1 MQDQVAGGWPALA
14 ALAQIVLALVVS
26 AHVILHKRD
35 VRAAIG
41 WVGLVWLVPVVG
53 SALYALF
60 GINRIR
66 RRASELRLHRAAAP
80 ALPAAES
87 LERAYPEPARHLF
100 SIETLLDHTTA
111 APLTAG
117 NRIEPLEGGT
127 RAYAAMLA
135 AIDAARHSV
144 GLASYIFDADAAGH
158 AFAAALKRATA
169 RGVAVR
175 VLIDGVGVHY
185 GEPDVSQLLAR
196 EGVAVALFLP
206 TVFPLHLAYANLR
219 NHRKILCVDGRVAFT
234 GGMNIRAGHLDDAP
248 LRDAITDVHF
258 RIEGPVVQQIVQT
271 FVEDWAFCRGE
282 TLGGEAWFPDLPAC
296 GPAFAR
302 AIAAGPDESFE
313 RIRWLILAALA
324 QAKARVRIVTPY
336 FLPDLMLASALSV
349 AAMRGIAIDV
359 VLPRKNNL
367 MLVQWASQAKLANLL
382 ARGVRIY
389 LSAPPFDHAKLMTV
403 DGAWAMVGSANWD
416 ARSLRLNFEL
426 NVACCEI
433 ALAGRLDRLIDARI
447 ARADTVTF
455 ERMRA
460 RPLPVRLRDGLAW
473 LLSPYL

>member
-1 MQDQVAGGWPALA
+1 MQDDVAGGWPVLVALG
-14 ALAQIVLALVVS
+14 QIVLALVVS

-66 RRASELRLHRAAAP
+66 RRASELRLQRAAAP
-80 ALPAAES
+80 ALPAAGGLS
-87 LERAYPEPARHLF
+87 AAYPAAARHLF
-100 SIETLLDHTTA
+100 SIETLLDRITA
-111 APLTAG
+111 SPLTDG
-117 NRIEPLEGGT
+117 NRVVPLEGGT
-127 RAYAAMLA
+127 TAFAAMIA
-135 AIDAARHSV
+135 AIDGAQASV
-144 GLASYIFDADAAGH
+144 GLASYIFDADGAGL
-158 AFAAALKRATA
+158 AFVAALKRAVA

-185 GEPDVSQLLAR
+185 GEPDVSVLLKK
-196 EGVAVALFLP
+196 EGIAVALFLP

-219 NHRKILCVDGRVAFT
+219 NHRKILCVDGRIAFA
-234 GGMNIRAGHLDDAP
+234 GGMNIRHGHLDDAP
-248 LRDAITDVHF
+248 AAAAIRDVHF
-258 RIEGPVVQQIVQT
+258 RVEGPVVQQVVQT
-271 FVEDWAFCRGE
+271 FVEDWAFCCAEKLAGD
-282 TLGGEAWFPDLPAC
+282 AWFPPLEAR

-324 QAKARVRIVTPY
+324 QARERVRIVTPY

-349 AAMRGIAIDV
+349 AALRGVDIDL
-359 VLPRKNNL
+359 VLPGKNNL
-367 MLVQWASQAKLANLL
+367 LLVQWASQAKLANLV
-382 ARGVRIY
+382 ARGARVY
-389 LSAPPFDHAKLMTV
+389 LTPAPFDHAKLMTV
-403 DGAWAMVGSANWD
+403 DSAWSMVGSANWD

-426 NVACCEI
+426 NLACCDVG
-433 ALAGRLDRLIDARI
+433 LATELDRLIDTRI
-447 ARADTVTF
+447 ARAAPLSLASL
-455 ERMRA
+455 EARA
-460 RPLPVRLRDGLAW
+460 LPVRLRDGLAW